1 MRRWAL
7 VLAVL
12 VSLSLVVAAT
22 APAQASRGLGSSW
35 GRGGK
40 PKPTPTP
47 TATETPTPTPT
58 PTATETPTAT
68 ATPTPTPTPTPCSC
82 QSPIEGSASMFQS
95 SGERI
100 SLIWATTVVAVAFI
114 LMNPMMGFKILRA
127 GHPYAEPGTCLDT
140 PGAPAG
146 SPTLGQTNYSS
157 AGTTTVSNTIFDAS
171 HSDDLVR
178 VNNGHV
184 IFDHV
189 TFRGIGTGASGHTL
203 EIKVGGSA
211 EVRNSVFEGDP
222 TEDTIQTAGNGDVL
236 IECNQIGGTPGE
248 DHIDMKPGGPVTV
261 RYNTFT
267 VEPTFNDIQMHN
279 AESPVTVY
287 QNTGMHRVFFELPD
301 TYDPAIY
308 DSTGSIIDNVVLER
322 IWLYDVTNVLV
333 QGNTVPEVKH
343 GDSGLRDPEA
353 TYFLN
358 NQITTF
364 NFNGGTCYKTGNT

>member
-189 TFRGIGTGASGHTL
+189 TFRGVGTGASGHTL

-211 EVRNSVFEGDP
+211 EVRNSVFEGAP
-222 TEDTIQTAGNGDVL
+222 VEDTIQTEGNGDVL
-236 IECNQIGGTPGE
+236 VECNLIGGRPGE
-248 DHIDMKPGGPVTV
+248 DHIDTKGGNTVTI
-261 RYNTFT
+261 RNNTFVSEASART
-267 VEPTFNDIQMHN
+267 LQIHNPT
-279 AESPVTVY
+279 SPVHAISNY
-287 QNTGMHRVFFELPD
+287 GIHRIFYENGQAGGTIRF
-301 TYDPAIY
+301 
-308 DSTGSIIDNVVLER
+308 NNVLEDV
-322 IWLYDVTNVLV
+322 WLYDTTNILV
-333 QGNTVPEVKH
+333 EGNTIPILKQGE
-343 GDSGLRDPEA
+343 S
-353 TYFLN
+353 T
-358 NQITTF
+358 
-364 NFNGGTCYKTGNT
+364 